1 MKAILLILILMS
13 AGCSMRIFKAE
24 VPSAIFKTEDHL
36 NSEKVSADYIAR
48 TLPQSEIKQVAVSLS
63 SSLGVPEK
71 SNDNPKQIS
80 NNLNS
85 EITKFQSN
93 QKSLNEKLIKYSG
106 KEIEGTGIDI
116 SKPFSITAI
125 ILLIVAVVAFPSL
138 ISLLFYL
145 LKQSRSAIKAITEG
159 IENFSAS
166 TPESA
171 FRLKQ
176 CLSSSMDKKHKQIVS
191 KAKH

>member
-13 AGCSMRIFKAE
+13 VGCSMRIFQAE

-63 SSLGVPEK
+63 SSLGVPKK

-93 QKSLNEKLIKYSG
+93 QKSLNEKLIQYSG
-106 KEIEGTGIDI
+106 KEIEGTGKKEI
-116 SKPFSITAI
+116 FQN
-125 ILLIVAVVAFPSL
+125 
-138 ISLLFYL
+138 LF
-145 LKQSRSAIKAITEG
+145 QSRQS
-159 IENFSAS
+159 FY
-166 TPESA
+166 
-171 FRLKQ
+171 
-176 CLSSSMDKKHKQIVS
+176 
-191 KAKH
+191 